1 MQVNFNPSAKQIRPN
16 FKANFSKGPTT
27 KFMGEMMTVFSPDV
41 MLASELA
48 LRDIPNKTMV
58 LLDAENSARTD
69 IASVYFAKVNN
80 RKTVLGTPIED
91 ASEKLLNSICNGELL
106 GESPRA
112 SKEEYLN
119 QARVLIE
126 SFKGEKGLK
135 EAKLSSQILAL
146 QNKLKELHSQ
156 LSKLKLEN
164 KTKVVENISKQMFKV
179 VK

>member
-1 MQVNFNPSAKQIRPN
+1 MQVNFNLSVNQSRPN
-16 FKANFSKGPTT
+16 FKANFSNGATT
-27 KFMGEMMTVFSPDV
+27 KFMGEMMTVFRPDV

-48 LRDIPNKTMV
+48 LRDIPNETMV

-69 IASVYFAKVNN
+69 VANVYFAKVNN

-112 SKEEYLN
+112 SKEEYLS
-119 QARVLIE
+119 QARLLIE
-126 SFKGEKGLK
+126 SFKGKKGLK
-135 EAKLSSQILAL
+135 EVKLSTQISVL
-146 QNKLKELHSQ
+146 QNKLKELSSQ
-156 LSKLKLEN
+156 LSKLQREN